1 MTREVGQVA
10 PVSVVIPC
18 YNCAF
23 SIERAVA
30 SVTSQT
36 TRPGEL
42 ILVDDASTDHTR
54 DVIAEMQERY
64 GADWL
69 HVVVLERNEGPA
81 TARNA
86 GWDAAR
92 YQYLAFLDADD
103 SWHPKKLEIQWAFMN
118 AHPEVHICAHG
129 YFETDANRSSGAT
142 SVPTGYKILKRAQ
155 LLLTNRLATRTV
167 MLKRSL
173 GYRFAPGKR
182 YAEDYLL
189 WLQMACD
196 GKTIAL
202 LEAKL
207 AYAYKAAYGDSG
219 LSGSLWRMERGE
231 LETYWQLKREGRL
244 GTAAASLLT
253 MWSLAKYCRRLLWVS
268 LRATKH
274 VAESR

>member
-1 MTREVGQVA
+1 ML

-18 YNCAF
+18 FNC
-23 SIERAVA
+23 SRTLERALG
-30 SVTSQT
+30 SVHAQT
-36 TRPGEL
+36 VRPTEV
-42 ILVDDASTDHTR
+42 ILVDDASTDSTR
-54 DVIAEMQERY
+54 ETARRFQQQYEKSWVRLITLKEN
-64 GADWL
+64 G
-69 HVVVLERNEGPA
+69 GPA

-86 GWDAAR
+86 AWNAAT
-92 YQYLAFLDADD
+92 QPYLAFLDADD